1 MTAGTPPERRS
12 WERRMP
18 AHPSR
23 MAIYGVLGFG
33 IGLTLTFVGYIVDY
47 WALYNVLP
55 SHIDIAMIQGLHRV
69 TPVHYFTA
77 AFAPILAIV
86 GALAGRLQ
94 DKVLFYSRHL
104 ADLVTERTEDLRASQ
119 ERYEL
124 AARGAN
130 DGLWDW
136 DLVHNTIYYSPR
148 WKEALGCGASDIA
161 DVPEGWLERVH
172 PEDRPGLET
181 RIRSHLGGGSD
192 HLVAEYR
199 VRHADGSQRW
209 MLSRGIAVRDP
220 ATGKAYRMA
229 GSQTDIDD
237 QKRMEEQLRQLAL
250 HDPLTGLAN
259 RTLFLDRLSRAFGRA
274 RRRRRTESLAIIFV
288 DIDRFKNI
296 NDSLG
301 HPFGDRVLAI
311 LAERFRTCLER
322 TFPWAEAE
330 QDEEALRRGDRLLAW
345 TIARMGGDEF
355 IVLLEEIR
363 SLRDATQVVQAFEA
377 EIARSVEIDGRD
389 VFVTL
394 STGIVLGPA
403 AYEQPEDLL
412 RDADTAMY
420 RAKAGG
426 RGRFEIF
433 DEQMLARAQEQLRL
447 ETDLHRAMAQNEF
460 EVVYQPILEL
470 DGGRLR
476 GFEAL
481 LRWHHPERGLVPPS
495 RFIPLAE
502 EIGLIGRLGRMMLGE
517 SCRRLRRWQELEPRW
532 RDLTLATNL
541 SLRQIYNPG
550 LEDEIAEILK
560 ETGVDPATLYFEIT
574 ENTLIEHPKQVI
586 KMLTRLKRRG
596 FGVAIDDFGTGYS
609 SLAMLQDL
617 PVDILKIDQVFVSR
631 MDERKGRQI
640 VATIVSLGRA
650 LGHEVIA
657 EGIETDEQAE
667 ELRRL
672 RCALGQGYLFS
683 PALKGSEI
691 EARILGSAEA
701 EPRQR
706 TPRRA
711 A

>member
-1 MTAGTPPERRS
+1 
-12 WERRMP
+12 
-18 AHPSR
+18 
-23 MAIYGVLGFG
+23 MAIYGALGFG
-33 IGLTLTFVGYIVDY
+33 IGLTLTFVGYVVDF
-47 WALYNVLP
+47 WALYGVLP
-55 SHIDIAMIQGLHRV
+55 ARINFAMIQGLHRV

-86 GALAGRLQ
+86 GALAGWLQ

-136 DLVHNTIYYSPR
+136 DLVRNTIYYSPR
-148 WKEALGCGASDIA
+148 WKEALGHQAA
-161 DVPEGWLERVH
+161 DVANAPGAWLDRVH
-172 PEDRPGLET
+172 PDDRPGLEA
-181 RIRSHLGGGSD
+181 RIRSHLAGASD

-199 VRHADGSQRW
+199 IQHADGSQRW

-220 ATGKAYRMA
+220 ATGNAYRIA

-237 QKRMEEQLRQLAL
+237 QKRMEEQLRRLAL
-250 HDPLTGLAN
+250 HDPLTGIAN

-301 HPFGDRVLAI
+301 HPIGDRVLAI
-311 LAERFRTCLER
+311 LAERFRSCLER

-330 QDEEALRRGDRLLAW
+330 QDEDAVRRGDRLLSW

-363 SLRDATQVVQAFEA
+363 SLRDATQVVQALEA
-377 EIARSVEIDGRD
+377 EVSRSVEVEGRD
-389 VFVTL
+389 LFVTL
-394 STGIVLGPA
+394 STGIVLGPGV
-403 AYEQPEDLL
+403 YERPEDLL

-433 DEQMLARAQEQLRL
+433 DENMLARAQEQLRL
-447 ETDLHRAMAQNEF
+447 ETDLHRALAQNEF
-460 EVVYQPILEL
+460 QVVYQPIYELE
-470 DGGRLR
+470 GGRLR

-481 LRWHHPERGLVPPS
+481 LRWHHPERGLIPPS

-502 EIGLIGRLGRMMLGE
+502 EIGLIGRLGRMMLVE
-517 SCRRLRRWQELEPRW
+517 ACRRLKRWQDLDREW

-550 LEDEIAEILK
+550 LEEEITGILE

-586 KMLTRLKRRG
+586 KMLTRLKRLG

-640 VATIVSLGRA
+640 VATIVSLARA

-657 EGIETDEQAE
+657 EGIET
-667 ELRRL
+667 
-672 RCALGQGYLFS
+672 
-683 PALKGSEI
+683 
-691 EARILGSAEA
+691 
-701 EPRQR
+701 
-706 TPRRA
+706 
-711 A
+711 

>member
-1 MTAGTPPERRS
+1 MLPERRA
-12 WERRMP
+12 WARRVP

-23 MAIYGVLGFG
+23 MAIYGALGFG
-33 IGLTLTFVGYIVDY
+33 IGLTLTVVGYVVDY
-47 WALYNVLP
+47 WALYDVLP
-55 SHIDIAMIQGLHRV
+55 ARIDLATIQGLHRV

-77 AFAPILAIV
+77 AFAPILALV
-86 GALAGRLQ
+86 GALLGRLQ
-94 DKVLFYSRHL
+94 DKVLYYSRHL
-104 ADLVTERTEDLRASQ
+104 ADLVTERTEDLRKSQ

-136 DLVHNTIYYSPR
+136 DLVRNTIYYSPR
-148 WKEALGCGASDIA
+148 WKEALGCRPE
-161 DVPEGWLERVH
+161 DVAGTPEAWLERVH
-172 PEDRPGLET
+172 EEDRHGLEA
-181 RIRSHLGGGSD
+181 RIQGHLRGGSD

-199 VRHADGSQRW
+199 LRHADGSQRW

-237 QKRMEEQLRQLAL
+237 QKRMEEQLRRLAL
-250 HDPLTGLAN
+250 HDPLTGLVN
-259 RTLFLDRLSRAFGRA
+259 RTLFHERLSRAFARA

-301 HPFGDRVLAI
+301 HPIGDKVLAI
-311 LAERFRTCLER
+311 LAERFRSCLER
-322 TFPWAEAE
+322 AFPMSEAE
-330 QDEEALRRGDRLLAW
+330 EDEDAVRRGDRLLSW

-363 SLRDATQVVQAFEA
+363 SLRDATQVVQALEA
-377 EIARSVEIDGRD
+377 EAGRSVAVEGRD
-389 VFVTL
+389 MFVTL
-394 STGIVLGPA
+394 STGIVFGPA
-403 AYEQPEDLL
+403 AYERPEDLL

-433 DEQMLARAQEQLRL
+433 DEKMLARAQEQLRL
-447 ETDLHRAMAQNEF
+447 ETDLHRALAQNEF
-460 EVVYQPILEL
+460 QVVYQPIFEL

-481 LRWHHPERGLVPPS
+481 LRWHHPERGPVPPA

-502 EIGLIGRLGRMMLGE
+502 EIGLIGRIGRMMLSE
-517 SCRRLRRWQELEPRW
+517 ACRRLKRWQALSPDW

-541 SLRQIYNPG
+541 SMRQIYHAG
-550 LEDEIAEILK
+550 LEEEIAAMLE

-586 KMLTRLKRRG
+586 KVLNRLKRRG
-596 FGVAIDDFGTGYS
+596 FGIAIDDFGTGYS

-657 EGIETDEQAE
+657 EGIETEEQAG

-672 RCALGQGYLFS
+672 RCALGQGFLFS
-683 PALKGSEI
+683 EALEGDEI
-691 EARILGSAEA
+691 ESQVLGPPASEDLRAH
-701 EPRQR
+701 P
-706 TPRRA
+706 PRRA

>member
-1 MTAGTPPERRS
+1 
-12 WERRMP
+12 
-18 AHPSR
+18 

-104 ADLVTERTEDLRASQ
+104 ADLVTERTEDLRKSQ

-136 DLVHNTIYYSPR
+136 DLVRNSIYYSPR
-148 WKEALGCGASDIA
+148 WKEALGCGASDVA

-199 VRHADGSQRW
+199 IRHADGSQRW
-209 MLSRGIAVRDP
+209 MLSRGIAVRDG
-220 ATGKAYRMA
+220 AGRAYRMA

-237 QKRMEEQLRQLAL
+237 QKRMEEQLRRLAL

-274 RRRRRTESLAIIFV
+274 RRHRRTESLAIIFV

-322 TFPWAEAE
+322 TFPWAEAA
-330 QDEEALRRGDRLLAW
+330 QDEDALGRGDRLLSW

-403 AYEQPEDLL
+403 AYERPEDLL

-433 DEQMLARAQEQLRL
+433 DENMLARAQEQLRL
-447 ETDLHRAMAQNEF
+447 ETDLHRALAQNEF

-517 SCRRLRRWQELEPRW
+517 ACRRLRRWQELDPQW

-541 SLRQIYNPG
+541 SLRQIYHPG
-550 LEDEIAEILK
+550 LEDEIDEILK

-586 KMLTRLKRRG
+586 KVLTRLKRRG

-657 EGIETDEQAE
+657 EGIETEEQAE

-672 RCALGQGYLFS
+672 RCALGQGFLYS

-691 EARILGSAEA
+691 EARILGPAAS

>member
-1 MTAGTPPERRS
+1 
-12 WERRMP
+12 
-18 AHPSR
+18 
-23 MAIYGVLGFG
+23 MALYGAFGFG
-33 IGLTLTFVGYIVDY
+33 FGLTLTFVGYVVDY
-47 WALYNVLP
+47 WALYDVLP
-55 SHIDIAMIQGLHRV
+55 KRIDLATIQGLHRV
-69 TPVHYFTA
+69 TPVHYFTDG
-77 AFAPILAIV
+77 FAILLGIV
-86 GALAGRLQ
+86 GAVAGRLQ
-94 DKVLFYSRHL
+94 DRVLYFTRHL
-104 ADLVTERTEDLRASQ
+104 QELVAERTEDVRRSQ

-136 DLVHNTIYYSPR
+136 DLLRNKVYYSPR
-148 WKEALGCGASDIA
+148 WKEALGHA
-161 DVPEGWLERVH
+161 DHEVVDDPAAWLERVH
-172 PEDRPGLET
+172 PEDRAGLDA
-181 RIRSHLGGGSD
+181 RIRSHLAGGSG

-199 VRHADGSQRW
+199 LRHADGSLRW
-209 MLSRGIAVRDP
+209 MLSRGVAVRDAASGRP
-220 ATGKAYRMA
+220 YRMA
-229 GSQTDIDD
+229 GSQTDIDE
-237 QKRMEEQLRQLAL
+237 QKKMEEQLRRLAL
-250 HDPLTGLAN
+250 HDSLTGLPN
-259 RTLFLDRLSRAFGRA
+259 RTLFTDRLARAFARA
-274 RRRRRTESLAIIFV
+274 RRRRRSESLAIIFV

-301 HPFGDRVLAI
+301 HPIGDSVLTLIAARVRA
-311 LAERFRTCLER
+311 CLER
-322 TFPWAEAE
+322 TFPLSEVE
-330 QDEEALRRGDRLLAW
+330 DDEDSRLGSRRLLTW
-345 TIARMGGDEF
+345 TLARMGGDEF

-363 SLRDATQVVQAFEA
+363 TLRDATQAAQALETEFKQSVQ
-377 EIARSVEIDGRD
+377 VEGRD
-389 VFVTL
+389 LFVTL
-394 STGIVLGPA
+394 STGIALGPG
-403 AYEQPEDLL
+403 AYERPDDLL

-420 RAKAGG
+420 RAKAAG

-447 ETDLHRAMAQNEF
+447 ETALHQAMARGEF
-460 EVVYQPILEL
+460 HVVYQPIIELE
-470 DGGRLR
+470 GGRLR

-481 LRWHHPERGLVPPS
+481 LRWNHPDRGLIPPS

-502 EIGLIGRLGRMMLGE
+502 EIGLILPLGRMMLTE
-517 SCRRLRRWQELEPRW
+517 ACRQLKRWHDLDPAW

-550 LEDEIAEILK
+550 LEDEIGALLE
-560 ETGVDPATLYFEIT
+560 ETGVDPASLYFEIT

-586 KMLTRLKRRG
+586 KVLTRLKRHG

-657 EGIETDEQAE
+657 EGIETDEQAA

-672 RCALGQGYLFS
+672 RCALGQGFLFS
-683 PALKGSEI
+683 EAL
-691 EARILGSAEA
+691 EA
-701 EPRQR
+701 EKVEKKILAPSESR
-706 TPRRA
+706 PRRRSA

>member
-12 WERRMP
+12 WERRVP

-23 MAIYGVLGFG
+23 MAIYGALGFG

-104 ADLVTERTEDLRASQ
+104 ADLVTERTEDLRKSQ

-136 DLVHNTIYYSPR
+136 DLVRNSIYYSPR
-148 WKEALGCGASDIA
+148 WKEALGCGASDVA

-199 VRHADGSQRW
+199 IRHADGSQRW
-209 MLSRGIAVRDP
+209 MLSRGIAVRDG
-220 ATGKAYRMA
+220 AGRAYRMA

-237 QKRMEEQLRQLAL
+237 QKRMEEQLRRLAL

-322 TFPWAEAE
+322 TFPWAAAE
-330 QDEEALRRGDRLLAW
+330 QDEDALRHGDRLLSW

-433 DEQMLARAQEQLRL
+433 DENMLARAQEQLRL
-447 ETDLHRAMAQNEF
+447 ETDLHRALAQNEF

-517 SCRRLRRWQELEPRW
+517 ACRRLRRWQELDPQW

-541 SLRQIYNPG
+541 SLRQIYHPG
-550 LEDEIAEILK
+550 LEDEIDEILK

-586 KMLTRLKRRG
+586 KVLTRLKRRG

-657 EGIETDEQAE
+657 EGIETEEQAE

-672 RCALGQGYLFS
+672 RCALGQGFLYS

-691 EARILGSAEA
+691 EARILGPAAS

>member
-1 MTAGTPPERRS
+1 MISGMLPDRRS
-12 WERRMP
+12 WARRIP

-33 IGLTLTFVGYIVDY
+33 IGLTLTFVGYVVDY
-47 WALYNVLP
+47 WALYNTLP
-55 SHIDIAMIQGLHRV
+55 SRIDIATIQGLHRV
-69 TPVHYFTA
+69 TPVHYFTL
-77 AFAPILAIV
+77 AFAPILALV

-104 ADLVTERTEDLRASQ
+104 ADLVRERTEDLRASQ

-136 DLVHNTIYYSPR
+136 DLVRNTIYYSPR
-148 WKEALGCGASDIA
+148 WKEALGHADSDISGTPDA
-161 DVPEGWLERVH
+161 WLERVD
-172 PEDRPGLET
+172 PEDRPGLEA
-181 RIRSHLGGGSD
+181 RIRSHLNGGSD

-199 VRHADGSQRW
+199 IRHADGSQRW
-209 MLSRGIAVRDP
+209 MLSRGIAIRDG
-220 ATGKAYRMA
+220 AGSAYRMA

-237 QKRMEEQLRQLAL
+237 QKRMEEQLRRLAL

-259 RTLFLDRLSRAFGRA
+259 RTLFHDRLSRAFGRA

-301 HPFGDRVLAI
+301 HPIGDRVLAI
-311 LAERFRTCLER
+311 LADRFRSCVER
-322 TFPWAEAE
+322 IFPWAEAE
-330 QDEEALRRGDRLLAW
+330 EDEDAVRRGDRLLSW

-377 EIARSVEIDGRD
+377 EIARSVEIEGRD
-389 VFVTL
+389 LFVTL

-403 AYEQPEDLL
+403 AYERPEDLL

-447 ETDLHRAMAQNEF
+447 ETDLHRAMEKNEF
-460 EVVYQPILEL
+460 QVVYQPIFEL

-495 RFIPLAE
+495 RFIPMAE
-502 EIGLIGRLGRMMLGE
+502 EIGLIGRLGKMMLSE
-517 SCRRLRRWQELEPRW
+517 ASRRLKRWQELEPEW
-532 RDLTLATNL
+532 SGLTLATNL
-541 SLRQIYNPG
+541 SMRQIYNPG
-550 LEDEIAEILK
+550 LEEDIVELLK

-574 ENTLIEHPKQVI
+574 ENTLIDHPKQVI
-586 KMLTRLKRRG
+586 KVLTRLKRRG

-657 EGIETDEQAE
+657 EGIETEEQAE

-672 RCALGQGYLFS
+672 RCALGQGFLFS
-683 PALKGSEI
+683 EALEGDEI
-691 EARILGSAEA
+691 EARILAPDSAAGRER
-701 EPRQR
+701 P
-706 TPRRA
+706 PRRA